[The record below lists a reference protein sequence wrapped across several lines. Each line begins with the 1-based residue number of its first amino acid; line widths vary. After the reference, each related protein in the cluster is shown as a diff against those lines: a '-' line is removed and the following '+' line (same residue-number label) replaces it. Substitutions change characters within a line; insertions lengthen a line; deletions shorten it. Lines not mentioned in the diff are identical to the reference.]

1 MTKNLEEI
9 IELSDKMLSFRT
21 QRLYIK
27 EKFEAAVI
35 FGNSGGIFR
44 IDQSLISYV
53 KTLIDFGKKDNV
65 VILDMNQ
72 NPIMISDL
80 SEFLKDIIDRYMSA
94 LGRYYSEYQELQS
107 TRPGSWRIT
116 RKA

>member
-1 MTKNLEEI
+1 MIKNLEEI
-9 IELSDKMLSFRT
+9 IDLSDKMLSFRT
-21 QRLYIK
+21 QRLHIK
-27 EKFEAAVI
+27 EKFEASTI
-35 FGNSGGIFR
+35 FGYHGGVFK
-44 IDQSLISYV
+44 IDQSLIAHV

-65 VILDMNQ
+65 VLLDMNQ
-72 NPIMISDL
+72 NPIMITDL
-80 SEFLKDIIDRYMSA
+80 SDFLKDILDKYMTA